1 MATAVRKVKT
11 AFSSKEEFKKALLAP
26 DAPPEGAAYFN
37 EDLLPTPPAR
47 RTWNALHFFSYYL
60 TQTFSS
66 GSYNLGATLVSIGL
80 QWYHGMIAAAIG
92 SVILSAVVVLNSR
105 GATRYHVGFPVFVR
119 ASAGVGGGAKLFV
132 VVRASVAVIYFATQ
146 TFYGGMI
153 TAVCLRA
160 VFGAAWD
167 RIPNTLPAGAGISS
181 KNLLAFFVYWLMQF
195 PVMFLHPTLLR
206 HLFVVKA
213 VYTTVALF
221 GVLGWA
227 VRANGGSIGSFSY
240 DKQVVLSGGALV
252 WPMVQ
257 AVNSVMGALCPIL
270 INQPDVARYATSFSQ
285 ATWSQS
291 TGILIS
297 KLIVMFVSCATTS
310 ATTGI
315 LGTSYWNVWDL
326 YDALLTAYW
335 SPAARTAIFFAAFG
349 MVLATIATNAGSN
362 SLPVGADVSGLLP
375 RYLTIVRGQVLCAVL
390 APLCVPWKIISSA
403 STFLTFLGSYTVFL
417 MPVCG
422 VMVVDYWLLRRGNLH
437 VPSLYTRAAGTPYA
451 YRRGWNP
458 RAVAAWVAGVAF
470 TVHGIAGSLDPGAV
484 NQASKNMYKL
494 GFLLSFF
501 MGAGMYWV
509 LSLIWPVPVYPADH
523 VAADY
528 DGDTKSFEYMARSE
542 GFFAGETVDRIRG
555 VLVGDHGVVEYDNPP
570 AGGYDVSGSEK
581 DRTVVV

>member
-1 MATAVRKVKT
+1 MATAFRKVKT

-37 EDLLPTPPAR
+37 EDLLPTPPER

-80 QWYHGMIAAAIG
+80 QWYHGMIAAAVG
-92 SVILSAVVVLNSR
+92 SIVLSAIVVLNSR
-105 GATRYHVGFPVFVR
+105 GATRYHVGFPVFAR
-119 ASAGVGGGAKLFV
+119 ASAGVGGAKLFV
-132 VVRASVAVIYFATQ
+132 IVRASVAVIYFATQ

-167 RIPNTLPAGAGISS
+167 RIPNTLPASAGISS
-181 KNLLAFFVYWLMQF
+181 KNLLAFFVYWVIQF
-195 PVMFLHPTLLR
+195 PVMFLHPTMLR

-227 VRANGGSIGSFSY
+227 VHANGGSIGSFSY
-240 DKQVVLSGGALV
+240 DKQVRLEGASLV
-252 WPMVQ
+252 WPMIQ
-257 AVNSVMGALCPIL
+257 AINSVMGALCPIL

-291 TGILIS
+291 TGILVS

-315 LGTSYWNVWDL
+315 LGQSHWNVWDL
-326 YDALLTAYW
+326 YDALLTEFW
-335 SPAARTAIFFAAFG
+335 SPGARAGLFFAAFG

-362 SLPVGADVSGLLP
+362 SLPVGADGSGLLP

-437 VPSLYTRAAGTPYA
+437 VPSLYTKEAGTPYA
-451 YRRGWNP
+451 YYHGWNP

-470 TVHGIAGSLDPGAV
+470 TVHGIAGSLDPAAV

-494 GFLLSFF
+494 GFLLSFS
-501 MGAGMYWV
+501 MGAGVYYV
-509 LSLIWPVPVYPADH
+509 LSLIWSVPVYPSGH
-523 VAADY
+523 NPSDY
-528 DGDTKSFEYMARSE
+528 DGDTESFEYMARSE
-542 GFFAGETVDRIRG
+542 GFFPGETVDRIRG
-555 VLVGDHGVVEYDNPP
+555 ILVGDYGVVEYDNPP
-570 AGGYDVSGSEK
+570 TGGYASSSEK
-581 DRTVVV
+581 DRVVVA